1 LTHTVLYHANC
12 ADGFGAAW
20 AAWHKLGDEATYRPV
35 RHGVPAP
42 VLPEG
47 SSVYILDFCYS
58 REVIVAMRKRFAEL
72 QIIDHHRTAEEALKG
87 LDYAV
92 FDNSKSGAVLAWE
105 HFHPEE
111 PVPLLLR
118 YVMEHDLWRYELP
131 QSREV
136 YSALSSYPM
145 DFEVWNGLEVSE
157 LAKEG
162 VPIHRYKKEQVALL
176 CDQAR
181 FEELAGYRVPIVNA
195 AVLGSEVGE
204 ELLRRYPEAR
214 FVVIYF
220 DRGDGIRQWSLRS
233 REDFDVSEIARQ
245 FQNGGH
251 RQAAGF
257 ETRLGRNFV
266 PKAQPSARPFGKKKS
281 SRRK

>member
-1 LTHTVLYHANC
+1 LTYTVLFHAHC

-20 AAWHKLGDEATYRPV
+20 AAWRKLGDEATYLPV

-42 VLPEG
+42 VLPKG

-58 REVIVAMRKRFAEL
+58 REVIVAMRNRFAEL
-72 QIIDHHRTAEEALKG
+72 RIIDHHRTAEEALEG
-87 LDYAV
+87 LDYAI

-111 PVPLLLR
+111 PVPELLR
-118 YVMEHDLWRYELP
+118 YVMEHDLWRWELP

-136 YSALSSYPM
+136 FAALSSYPM
-145 DFEVWNGLEVSE
+145 DFEVWNGLDVSE

-176 CDQAR
+176 CDQVR
-181 FEELAGYRVPIVNA
+181 FEELAGYRVPIVNG

-204 ELLRRYPEAR
+204 ELLRRHPEAR

-233 REDFDVSEIARQ
+233 RKDFDVSEIARQ

-257 ETRLGRNFV
+257 ETRLGKNFM
-266 PKAQPSARPFGKKKS
+266 PEAKKKS